1 MKAINNFFSPALDIL
16 TYLLRI
22 IIITIDI
29 LYALVVL
36 FSGMGIKG
44 LLTPYIAVYITLV
57 VDIYYSLIL
66 LY

>member
-36 FSGMGIKG
+36 FSGLGIKG